1 MNTRIC
7 SMLVVLCSWIPDSRA
22 QPALRNDRNFV
33 FLPFGQIMA
42 FIESSKLIQALE
54 RTPSGDKAG

>member
-1 MNTRIC
+1 MTEI
-7 SMLVVLCSWIPDSRA
+7 LYFA
-22 QPALRNDRNFV
+22 QPSA
-33 FLPFGQIMA
+33 QIMA